1 MQEGD
6 YRVSVGV
13 MKYLRHLLMGH
24 EIFFKIFDGPE
35 NFFHVL
41 YLVILFFKLS
51 YQGDL
56 RKTKRAK

>member
-41 YLVILFFKLS
+41 FS
-51 YQGDL
+51 
-56 RKTKRAK
+56 

>member
-24 EIFFKIFDGPE
+24 EIFFKTFDGPE

-41 YLVILFFKLS
+41 FS
-51 YQGDL
+51 
-56 RKTKRAK
+56 